1 MCGRSACTVRREGG
15 PNSIGPPY
23 PYALVRGSGLPMPRR
38 RTFEDAIVASL
49 VGIRRLSVHVQPLA
63 EFKPGMR
70 ISEPRVPTRPR
81 LRRRVLLS

>member
-1 MCGRSACTVRREGG
+1 
-15 PNSIGPPY
+15 
-23 PYALVRGSGLPMPRR
+23 MPRR